1 MLMHLPQ
8 QLQKTVM
15 AAMVPPKERRLK
27 VGISMATKLRRKE
40 DKRRRKEVKANR
52 SKHRRSFDD
61 GW

>member
-1 MLMHLPQ
+1 MHLPQ
-8 QLQKTVM
+8 QLQKAVT

-27 VGISMATKLRRKE
+27 VGISNATKLRRKE
-40 DKRRRKEVKANR
+40 DKMRRKEVKANR